1 MLRVSGELG
10 VGFEGVKILVKIGMF
25 TKRKKEKLSINL
37 KQELLGIFIKVAKSV
52 TTQKH
57 KTTKLMK
64 DFMPWFMF
72 EF

>member
-37 KQELLGIFIKVAKSV
+37 K
-52 TTQKH
+52 
-57 KTTKLMK
+57 
-64 DFMPWFMF
+64 
-72 EF
+72 